1 MSDPELERY
10 GSCTLDQ
17 DGCVTCGD
25 VAVPARVL
33 AVDGAAAQVEDR
45 VGNRAS
51 VAIDFV
57 PQARPGD
64 VLLVHAGVAI
74 AIEGRA
80 TSHPERSEGGMR
92 SGMPPSLRS
101 G

>member
-1 MSDPELERY
+1 MSDPALERY
-10 GSCTLDQ
+10 GGCTLDQ

-33 AVDGAAAQVEDR
+33 AVDGAAAEVEDR

-57 PQARPGD
+57 PEARPGD
-64 VLLVHAGVAI
+64 LLLVHGGVAI
-74 AIEGRA
+74 ATL
-80 TSHPERSEGGMR
+80 TSQPERSEGTMRLGMA
-92 SGMPPSLRS
+92 PSLRS